1 MTRAL
6 VTGGAGF
13 IGSHLV
19 DLLLSSGKDVT
30 VLDDLST
37 GRRANLA
44 HLDESRY
51 RFIEGSAADPMAVTQ
66 AMEDCTTVFH
76 LAALADIVPSI
87 VDPTA
92 YFRANIDGTGTVV
105 EAARNAGVSKFVY
118 AASSSCYGI
127 PDSYPTPERASIRP
141 QYPYAFTKWVGEEIV
156 RHWGQVYGLPY
167 VSLRLFNVYGPRS
180 RTSGTYGAVMGV
192 FLAQQLAGRP
202 LTIVGDGTQTRD
214 FTYVTDV
221 ARAFAMAAESE
232 LTADILNVGS
242 GGTYSVNHLAGL
254 IGGDTVSIPH
264 RPGEPAT
271 TFADTSLIRERLGWA
286 PEVDFETGVANVV
299 ERIEDWRDA
308 PVWEPESIAEA
319 TRDWFTYL
327 GDETSETERLASGTE
342 RDTAGGRGGRA

>member
-105 EAARNAGVSKFVY
+105 EAARNAGVSKLIY

-127 PDSYPTPERASIRP
+127 PDAYPTPESASIRP

-180 RTSGTYGAVMGV
+180 RTSVARQGWHRSPTEHLSRPGRSSGAGGAVGSSTCRSGAAPRT
-192 FLAQQLAGRP
+192 LPGS
-202 LTIVGDGTQTRD
+202 
-214 FTYVTDV
+214 FTPQ
-221 ARAFAMAAESE
+221 SE
-232 LTADILNVGS
+232 KLS
-242 GGTYSVNHLAGL
+242 RCRGL
-254 IGGDTVSIPH
+254 
-264 RPGEPAT
+264 R
-271 TFADTSLIRERLGWA
+271 
-286 PEVDFETGVANVV
+286 
-299 ERIEDWRDA
+299 
-308 PVWEPESIAEA
+308 
-319 TRDWFTYL
+319 
-327 GDETSETERLASGTE
+327 
-342 RDTAGGRGGRA
+342 

>member
-1 MTRAL
+1 MTRVL

-19 DLLLSSGKDVT
+19 DLLLDAGYEVT

-37 GRRANLA
+37 GRRTNVEHRSEA
-44 HLDESRY
+44 DF
-51 RFIEGSAADPMAVTQ
+51 RFVEGSAADPVAVSR
-66 AMEDCTTVFH
+66 AIAGCERVFH

-87 VDPTA
+87 VEPTA
-92 YFRANIDGTGTVV
+92 YFQANIDGTGVVV
-105 EAARNAGVSKFVY
+105 EAARRAGIAKLVY

-127 PDSYPTPERASIRP
+127 PKAYPTPEDAAIDP

-192 FLAQQLAGRP
+192 FLAQRLAGKP

-221 ARAFAMAAESE
+221 ARAFMVAAESD
-232 LTADILNVGS
+232 LSADVLNVGS
-242 GGTYSVNHLAGL
+242 GGTYSVNLLAQL
-254 IGGDTVSIPH
+254 IGGDTVGIPH

-271 TFADTSLIRERLGWA
+271 TFADTSLIRERLGWQ
-286 PEVDFETGVANVV
+286 PEVDFETGVGNVV
-299 ERIEDWRDA
+299 QRIEDWRDA

-327 GDETSETERLASGTE
+327 AD
-342 RDTAGGRGGRA
+342 